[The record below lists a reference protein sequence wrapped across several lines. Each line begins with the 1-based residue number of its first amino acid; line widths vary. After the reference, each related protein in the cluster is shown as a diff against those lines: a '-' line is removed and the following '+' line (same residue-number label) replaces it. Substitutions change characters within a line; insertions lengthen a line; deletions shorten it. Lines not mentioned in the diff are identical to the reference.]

1 MAESTAITTNP
12 QQAQQGALAISGDD
26 QLQFIADAVRT
37 FQGVQQLANVISS
50 MESSPSH
57 LRGKPADCFR
67 VTVQAVKWRMD
78 PFAVAE
84 CTSLVHGRLCYEGKL
99 VAAVLRSMGAI
110 VGRLEHE
117 ITGKGQDAAITI
129 TGMPKGGKK
138 PCSVSGTVREWR
150 TIGKDKNGNRIDNA
164 WDKQPE
170 TMLVY
175 RGTRQWARLFT
186 PEAILGVYTPD
197 ELEDVREVEATVVHT
212 DPPAARTAAPAATEN
227 GGPAKPGTEQPS
239 GGAQAGSS
247 APAGGQSPAA
257 GKEPHPAIAAARAL
271 YKTLNA
277 HDKGL
282 GKRLVDRL
290 CKLAGGTEPLN
301 VPEKNLDQ
309 FGKDVATLAQ
319 DPTTA
324 DATLAEWE
332 REAAAP
338 PSDAQE
344 AAK

>member
-1 MAESTAITTNP
+1 MGESTALTTHP
-12 QQAQQGALAISGDD
+12 QPSQQGALALSGDD
-26 QLQFIADAVRT
+26 QLQFISDAVRT

-50 MESSPSH
+50 MESSPIH
-57 LRGKPADCFR
+57 LKGKPADCFR

-129 TGMPKGGKK
+129 TGLPKGGKK

-150 TIGKDKNGNRIDNA
+150 TIGKDKAGNRIDNA

-197 ELEDVREVEATVVHT
+197 ELEDMREVVGTVVAT
-212 DPPAARTAAPAATEN
+212 DPPAARTADPAATEN
-227 GGPAKPGTEQPS
+227 GGVAQPMTEQPS
-239 GGAQAGSS
+239 GGSPTGSS
-247 APAGGQSPAA
+247 VPAGGQSPAA
-257 GKEPHPAIAAARAL
+257 GQQPAPAAPHQSITAARDLYRAL
-271 YKTLNA
+271 EKKT
-277 HDKGL
+277 KGL
-282 GKRLVDRL
+282 GAKLMPRL
-290 CKLAGGTEPLN
+290 CALHGAADPKAIPAEKLDA
-301 VPEKNLDQ
+301 
-309 FGKDVATLAQ
+309 FGKDAVAILADLDQ
-319 DPTTA
+319 A
-324 DATLAEWE
+324 EASLAEWE
-332 REAAAP
+332 RIQAEAKP
-338 PSDAQE
+338 
-344 AAK
+344 

>member
-1 MAESTAITTNP
+1 MGESSALTTTP
-12 QQAQQGALAISGDD
+12 QQAQQGALALSIDD

-50 MESSPSH
+50 MESSPVH

-117 ITGKGQDAAITI
+117 ITGKGQEAAITI
-129 TGMPKGGKK
+129 TGLPKGGKK

-175 RGTRQWARLFT
+175 RGTRQWARLYA

-197 ELEDVREVEATVVHT
+197 EIEDAREVEATVVGT
-212 DPPAARTAAPAATEN
+212 DLPAARTAAPAATEN
-227 GGPAKPGTEQPS
+227 GSAALHATEQPS
-239 GGAQAGSS
+239 GGSPTGSS
-247 APAGGQSPAA
+247 VPAGGQSPAA
-257 GKEPHPAIAAARAL
+257 GRQPAPAAVPHPSIAAARDL
-271 YKTLNA
+271 YKALNA
-277 HDKGL
+277 IEKGL
-282 GKRLVDRL
+282 GKKITDRL
-290 CKLAGGTEPLN
+290 CKLHGADEPVK
-301 VPEKNLDQ
+301 VPAEKLEQ
-309 FGKDVATLAQ
+309 FGKDVDALAK
-319 DPTTA
+319 DPA
-324 DATLAEWE
+324 QAESRLAEWE
-332 REAAAP
+332 QIQAEAKP
-338 PSDAQE
+338 
-344 AAK
+344 